1 MSATRTAA
9 VATAAAP
16 AHRRGRGLGTALA
29 TGGAVAVATLV
40 VHLNDPNEPGSYGI
54 CPLRLTTGLLCPFCG
69 ATRAV
74 HAMTHGEW
82 GQAMDLNPLV
92 TLLTPLTVLAWGIW
106 ALRAARGRHT
116 DFLDR
121 VGAVWALIIAMVVFG
136 VLRNVPALQPHLAL
150 LT

>member
-1 MSATRTAA
+1 MSTTRTAA
-9 VATAAAP
+9 AVTAAAT
-16 AHRRGRGLGTALA
+16 AHRRGPGLGTALA

-40 VHLNDPNEPGSYGI
+40 VHLYDPHEPGSYGL

-82 GQAMDLNPLV
+82 GQAMGLNPLV
-92 TLLTPLTVLAWGIW
+92 TLLAPLTVLAWGLW
-106 ALRAARGRHT
+106 VLRAARGRHT

-121 VGAVWALIIAMVVFG
+121 VGPVWALVIAIVAFG
-136 VLRNVPALQPHLAL
+136 VLRNLPALQPHLAL

>member
-9 VATAAAP
+9 VATTAAP
-16 AHRRGRGLGTALA
+16 AHRRGPGLGTALA

-82 GQAMDLNPLV
+82 GRAMDLNPLV
-92 TLLTPLTVLAWGIW
+92 TLLAPLTVLAWGIW
-106 ALRAARGRHT
+106 AVRAARGRHT

-121 VGAVWALIIAMVVFG
+121 VGAVWALIIAMVAFG
-136 VLRNVPALQPHLAL
+136 VLRNFPALQPHLAL